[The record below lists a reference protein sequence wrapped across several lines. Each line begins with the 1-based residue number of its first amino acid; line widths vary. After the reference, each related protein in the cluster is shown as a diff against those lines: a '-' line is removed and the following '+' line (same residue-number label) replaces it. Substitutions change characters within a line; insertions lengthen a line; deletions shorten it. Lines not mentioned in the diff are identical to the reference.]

1 MHWTWLAGGG
11 GWRGAAWRAWLVLP
25 VSFRPEQSHV
35 LQHHRDIRVF
45 IKRLR
50 SGIVTLFL
58 LCMFRTASQARVA
71 APVNSCSLT
80 LFSILAFINKP
91 AANCRLALSI
101 SPLCCMFRVALVGC
115 SFLSSYLS
123 NSHTPLCYISLSTK
137 IMWPPHFLHNC
148 EENFSYSCFYFPLSY
163 DPSRSWKCSVVVP
176 AWSSLLHS

>member
-1 MHWTWLAGGG
+1 MHWPYPLLRGGV
-11 GWRGAAWRAWLVLP
+11 GWGRVWLVLP

-35 LQHHRDIRVF
+35 LQHHRDIGVF

-50 SGIVTLFL
+50 SEIVTLLL
-58 LCMFRTASQARVA
+58 LCMLRAASQARVA
-71 APVNSCSLT
+71 APVNSYSLT

-101 SPLCCMFRVALVGC
+101 PPLCRGFRVALVGC
-115 SFLSSYLS
+115 TSWSSYLS

-137 IMWPPHFLHNC
+137 IMWPPPPFLHNC
-148 EENFSYSCFYFPLSY
+148 EGKFSYSCFYFPLSY

-176 AWSSLLHS
+176 AWSSLVHS